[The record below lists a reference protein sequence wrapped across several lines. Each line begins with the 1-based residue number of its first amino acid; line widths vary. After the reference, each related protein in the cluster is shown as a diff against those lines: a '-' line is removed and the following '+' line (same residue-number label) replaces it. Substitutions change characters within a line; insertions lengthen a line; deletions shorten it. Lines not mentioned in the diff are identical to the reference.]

1 MWAAMTVTLDAL
13 LNPAIKNSVPDFQF
27 AQSVKV
33 YEPDGSVYFYRPA
46 GVKEETVYTV
56 AFYLDDKI
64 LNYTEGMPLPD
75 RGYMMLRESNKEKFI
90 AAMQDYDLS
99 EVVVTS
105 SEFTSFRGNLS
116 LFEFEKKENPDGDKK
131 NIGDTLSPRG

>member
-1 MWAAMTVTLDAL
+1 
-13 LNPAIKNSVPDFQF
+13 
-27 AQSVKV
+27 
-33 YEPDGSVYFYRPA
+33 
-46 GVKEETVYTV
+46 
-56 AFYLDDKI
+56 
-64 LNYTEGMPLPD
+64 
-75 RGYMMLRESNKEKFI
+75 MMLRESNKEKFI